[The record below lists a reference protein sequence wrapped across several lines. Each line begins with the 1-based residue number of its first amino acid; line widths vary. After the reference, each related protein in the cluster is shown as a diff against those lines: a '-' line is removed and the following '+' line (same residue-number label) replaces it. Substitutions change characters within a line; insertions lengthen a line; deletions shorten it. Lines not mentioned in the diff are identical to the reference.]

1 MKKLITAAFAL
12 TVLAVTLGASAADAR
27 PHRHKI
33 CTSITI
39 AIGSAALA
47 LISARWTT

>member
-27 PHRHKI
+27 PRHRI
-33 CTSITI
+33 CTWHHHHRIC
-39 AIGSAALA
+39 
-47 LISARWTT
+47 RWR